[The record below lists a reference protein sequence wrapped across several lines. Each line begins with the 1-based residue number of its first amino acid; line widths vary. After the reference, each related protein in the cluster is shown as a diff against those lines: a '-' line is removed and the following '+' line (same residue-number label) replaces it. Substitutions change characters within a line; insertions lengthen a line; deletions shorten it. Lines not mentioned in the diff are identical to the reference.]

1 MRPRRPPARWTAR
14 PRLQKEEEDLA
25 FMRKAGV
32 KVNDVAD
39 IKAFQSRM
47 KPAYDFVAGKVGQ
60 PWMDKVLAAVKA
72 AE

>member
-1 MRPRRPPARWTAR
+1 
-14 PRLQKEEEDLA
+14 
-25 FMRKAGV
+25 MRKSGV

-47 KPAYDFVAGKVGQ
+47 KPAYDFVTGKVGQ